1 MGALKCAVL
10 PLRAVDL
17 SAMPANSQNAI
28 YAAITCNLGIA
39 VIKFVAA
46 AFTGSSAMLAEGF
59 HSLVDTGNEF
69 LLLLGLKRSG
79 RASDQWHPF
88 GYGKAIYFWAF
99 VVALLVFALGGGIS
113 IYHGIVSVLNP
124 PPLGDPTWNYI
135 VLAVAGLFEF
145 VSWRVSKKLLEQH
158 ARPGESLWQT
168 VLRSTDPSVFTVF
181 VEDSAALVG
190 IAIAALGVWLSH
202 VLDSPYF
209 DPIASILIGLVLV
222 CAAIML
228 ARKCSGLL
236 VGESVDHEQIVQ
248 LQKIISADVAVE
260 SVGQLLTMQLGQDNV
275 LLTAAVRFKRRLN
288 LDQVEQAIARLEHA
302 IKEKFPAIRHLFL
315 ESGALKAAPH
325 AQTLQPKSAEQ

>member
-10 PLRAVDL
+10 PPSVEIMASDSHNVIYV
-17 SAMPANSQNAI
+17 AI
-28 YAAITCNLGIA
+28 ACNLGIA

-46 AFTGSSAMLAEGF
+46 AATGSSAMLSEGF

-88 GYGKAIYFWAF
+88 GYGKAMYFWAF
-99 VVALLVFALGGGIS
+99 VVAVLVFALGGGIS

-145 VSWRVSKKLLEQH
+145 FSWRVSQKLLQQD
-158 ARPGESLWQT
+158 ARPNESLWQT
-168 VLRSTDPSVFTVF
+168 VGRSTDPSVFTVF
-181 VEDSAALVG
+181 VEDSAALAG
-190 IAIAALGVWLSH
+190 IALAALGVWLSH
-202 VLDSPYF
+202 TFNNPYF
-209 DPIASILIGLVLV
+209 DPIASIFIGLVLL
-222 CAAIML
+222 CAAAML
-228 ARKCSGLL
+228 ARKCGGLL
-236 VGESVDHEQIVQ
+236 VGESVDREQILQ
-248 LQKIISADVAVE
+248 LQKIISADAAVE

-275 LLTAAVRFKRRLN
+275 LLTAAVRFERSLN

-302 IKEKFPAIRHLFL
+302 IKAKYPAIRHLFL
-315 ESGALKAAPH
+315 ESGALKAAPRVP
-325 AQTLQPKSAEQ
+325 APLPQSIEP